1 MSFLPEADKDFLE
14 EKQLDFREVQSNSHK
29 GLILHNYSLPSGK
42 YDRDAV
48 DLLIVLPQ
56 GYPDTMP
63 DMFYLFPE
71 ALLMPDKKYAK
82 ATNVKFDFENKS
94 WQRWSRHLSAKSW
107 RPGVDGLHTYLKR
120 VEEALQVAT
129 P

>member
-1 MSFLPEADKDFLE
+1 MSFLPEADKNFLG
-14 EKQLDFREVQSNSHK
+14 EKQLDFREVQSNGHK
-29 GLILHNYSLPSGK
+29 GLILPNYALPAGK

-48 DLLIVLPQ
+48 DLLILLPH

-63 DMFYLFPE
+63 D
-71 ALLMPDKKYAK
+71 KKYPK

-94 WQRWSRHLSAKSW
+94 WQRWSRHLPANNW
-107 RPGVDGLHTYLKR
+107 RPGIDGLYTYLKR
-120 VEEALQVAT
+120 VEEAIRVAT